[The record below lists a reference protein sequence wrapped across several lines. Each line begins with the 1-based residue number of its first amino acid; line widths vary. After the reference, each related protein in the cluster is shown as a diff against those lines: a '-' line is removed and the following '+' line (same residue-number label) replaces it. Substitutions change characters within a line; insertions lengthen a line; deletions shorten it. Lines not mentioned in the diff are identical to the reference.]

1 VVLAHQSRFVVAMK
15 TFLSLQLL
23 LVTSAVVTVVL
34 AHPDHSDSWSE
45 FKLKYNKK
53 YQSEED
59 ETYRQSVWT
68 STVEMISEHN
78 AEFEAGEHTFNIGEN
93 ELADLTPD
101 EIKERMNGL
110 VAPTDSEEDGVV
122 MVTESELAQ
131 LNKTVDWRAKGY
143 VTEVKNQAHCGS
155 CWAFS
160 ATGSMEGAHFKSTG
174 KLVSLSE
181 QNLVDCSRK
190 EHNMGCMGG
199 LMDNAFKYV
208 IANHGIDTE
217 ASYPYNATTG
227 KTCKFNQTNIG
238 ANITSFTDIPRNSEM
253 DLQKASATIGPIS
266 VGIDASRPT
275 FHFYKSGVY
284 HDHKCS
290 SVHLDHGVLV
300 VGYGQEKGKDYW
312 LVKNSWGA
320 TWGEKGY
327 IKMARNKKNACGI
340 ATQASYPV
348 A

>member
-1 VVLAHQSRFVVAMK
+1 MK
-15 TFLSLQLL
+15 TILSLALL
-23 LVTSAVVTVVL
+23 LGLTA

-45 FKLKYNKK
+45 FKLKFNKK

-59 ETYRQSVWT
+59 EAYRQSVWT

-110 VAPTDSEEDGVV
+110 VFPNDSEEDGVV
-122 MVTESELAQ
+122 LVTESELAH

-181 QNLVDCSRK
+181 QNL
-190 EHNMGCMGG
+190 GCMGG

-227 KTCKFNQTNIG
+227 KTCKYNATDVG
-238 ANITSFTDIPRNSEM
+238 ATISSFKDIPRHSEM

-266 VGIDASRPT
+266 VAIDASRPT

-290 SVHLDHGVLV
+290 S
-300 VGYGQEKGKDYW
+300 
-312 LVKNSWGA
+312 
-320 TWGEKGY
+320 T
-327 IKMARNKKNACGI
+327 
-340 ATQASYPV
+340 
-348 A
+348 

>member
-1 VVLAHQSRFVVAMK
+1 MGQCRFVITMR
-15 TFLSLQLL
+15 TILSAVLL
-23 LVTSAVVTVVL
+23 LVANVVLTL
-34 AHPDHSDSWSE
+34 AHPDHSDSWEE

-53 YQSEED
+53 YESEED

-78 AEFEAGEHTFNIGEN
+78 AEFQAGEHTFNIGEN

-110 VAPTDSEEDGVV
+110 VANTDSEEDGVV
-122 MVTESELAQ
+122 MVTESELAK

-190 EHNMGCMGG
+190 EHNLGCMGG

-227 KTCKFNQTNIG
+227 KTCKFNQTAIG
-238 ANITSFTDIPRNSEM
+238 ATISSFKDIPRNSEM

-266 VGIDASRPT
+266 VAIDASRPT

-300 VGYGQEKGKDYW
+300 VGYGTEDGKDYW

-327 IKMARNKKNACGI
+327 IKMARNKRNACGI

-348 A
+348 V

>member
-1 VVLAHQSRFVVAMK
+1 VL
-15 TFLSLQLL
+15 TE
-23 LVTSAVVTVVL
+23 

-45 FKLKYNKK
+45 FKLKFNKK

-59 ETYRQSVWT
+59 EAYRQSVWT

-110 VAPTDSEEDGVV
+110 VAAESGEDGVV

-160 ATGSMEGAHFKSTG
+160 ATGSMEGAHFKSSG

-190 EHNMGCMGG
+190 EHNLGCMGG

-300 VGYGQEKGKDYW
+300 VGYGTEGGKDYW

-320 TWGEKGY
+320 SWGEKGY

-340 ATQASYPV
+340 ASQASYPV
-348 A
+348 V

>member
-1 VVLAHQSRFVVAMK
+1 MNPL
-15 TFLSLQLL
+15 LSLSLL
-23 LVTSAVVTVVL
+23 LAASLVL
-34 AHPDHSDSWSE
+34 TEAHPDHSDSWSE

-59 ETYRQSVWT
+59 EAYRQSVWT
-68 STVEMISEHN
+68 STLEMISEHN

-101 EIKERMNGL
+101 EIKERMTGL
-110 VAPTDSEEDGVV
+110 VAPADSGEDGVV

-160 ATGSMEGAHFKSTG
+160 ATGSMEGAHFKSSG

-238 ANITSFTDIPRNSEM
+238 ANISSFTDIPRNSEM

-300 VGYGQEKGKDYW
+300 VGYGTEGGKDYW

-320 TWGEKGY
+320 SWGEKGY

-348 A
+348 V

>member
-1 VVLAHQSRFVVAMK
+1 MGQSSFVITMRTVRSVD
-15 TFLSLQLL
+15 LVLL
-23 LVTSAVVTVVL
+23 LLASAVLTL
-34 AHPDHSDSWSE
+34 AHPDHSDSWEE

-53 YQSEED
+53 YESEED

-78 AEFEAGEHTFNIGEN
+78 AEFQAGEHTFNIGEN

-110 VAPTDSEEDGVV
+110 VANTESEDDGVV
-122 MVTESELAQ
+122 MVTESELAK

-190 EHNMGCMGG
+190 EHNLGCMGG
-199 LMDNAFKYV
+199 LMDQAFNYTV
-208 IANHGIDTE
+208 INKGIDTE
-217 ASYPYNATTG
+217 ASYPYKAVDQQCMFNASNVG
-227 KTCKFNQTNIG
+227 
-238 ANITSFTDIPRNSEM
+238 
-253 DLQKASATIGPIS
+253 ATIS
-266 VGIDASRPT
+266 LSRT
-275 FHFYKSGVY
+275 AG
-284 HDHKCS
+284 
-290 SVHLDHGVLV
+290 
-300 VGYGQEKGKDYW
+300 
-312 LVKNSWGA
+312 
-320 TWGEKGY
+320 
-327 IKMARNKKNACGI
+327 
-340 ATQASYPV
+340 
-348 A
+348 

>member
-1 VVLAHQSRFVVAMK
+1 MGIPYLLTIQTDTMK
-15 TFLSLQLL
+15 TLELL
-23 LVTSAVVTVVL
+23 LVVSVGLTV
-34 AHPDHSDSWSE
+34 AHPDYSDSWEE
-45 FKLKYNKK
+45 FKQKYNKQ
-53 YQSEED
+53 YESED
-59 ETYRQSVWT
+59 EEGYRQSVWT

-78 AEFEAGEHTFNIGEN
+78 AEYEAGDHSYNLGEN

-101 EIKERMNGL
+101 EIKQRMNGL
-110 VAPTDSEEDGVV
+110 VPETDDSEDGVV
-122 MVTESELAQ
+122 MVTESELAKM
-131 LNKTVDWRAKGY
+131 NKTVDWRPHGY

-160 ATGSMEGAHFKSTG
+160 ATGSMEGAHFKSSG

-190 EHNMGCMGG
+190 EHNLGCMGG

-208 IANHGIDTE
+208 IDNHGIDTE

-227 KTCKFNQTNIG
+227 KTCKFNNSSIG
-238 ANITSFTDIPRNSEM
+238 ATISSFKDIPKNSEM
-253 DLQKASATIGPIS
+253 DLQKASATVGPIS
-266 VGIDASRPT
+266 VGIDAHLPS

-284 HDHKCS
+284 HDKKCS

-300 VGYGQEKGKDYW
+300 VGYGVEKGKEYW

-348 A
+348 V

>member
-1 VVLAHQSRFVVAMK
+1 MR
-15 TFLSLQLL
+15 TILSAVLL
-23 LVTSAVVTVVL
+23 LVANVVLTL
-34 AHPDHSDSWSE
+34 AHPDHSDSWEE

-53 YQSEED
+53 YQTEED

-78 AEFEAGEHTFNIGEN
+78 AEYDNGEHTFNIGEN

-160 ATGSMEGAHFKSTG
+160 ATGSMEGAHFKSSG

-190 EHNMGCMGG
+190 EHNLGCMGG

-208 IANHGIDTE
+208 IDNHGIDTE

-227 KTCKFNQTNIG
+227 KTCKFSNSSIG
-238 ANITSFTDIPRNSEM
+238 ATISSFKDIPRNSEM
-253 DLQKASATIGPIS
+253 DLQKASATVGPIS
-266 VGIDASRPT
+266 VGIDAHLPS

-284 HDHKCS
+284 HDTKCS

-300 VGYGQEKGKDYW
+300 VGYGVEKGKEYW
-312 LVKNSWGA
+312 LVKNSLGA

-327 IKMARNKKNACGI
+327 IKMARNKKNACGV

-348 A
+348 V